1 MNGWKALLQYLQR
14 HKIAFALGFLF
25 FALLVTVLELYIWQA
40 TIVSVI
46 LFLGMCVFG
55 GKKDR
60 PLHLA
65 FATNNAELK
74 RLFEEARQDLET
86 LRKVG
91 RTAPDAEVRS
101 HATHL
106 FETGQKIFTYLKDH
120 PEKIPSSRQFFTYY
134 LDAAAEILAKYQKIQ
149 ASGIGGQ
156 EAIQA
161 TDQAKRALNVLDK
174 AFSKQ
179 FSRLLEGDL
188 MDIENDI
195 KVLEQT
201 LTMEG

>member
-1 MNGWKALLQYLQR
+1 MNGLKSLLQYLQR

-46 LFLGMCVFG
+46 FFLGMCVFG

-60 PLHLA
+60 PLHVA
-65 FATNNAELK
+65 FATNN
-74 RLFEEARQDLET
+74 
-86 LRKVG
+86 
-91 RTAPDAEVRS
+91 AEVRS